1 MKGRISINNNDNNK
15 TGTPSLT
22 EPSSLDD
29 YEVIDAEEGEVEE
42 GHGDV
47 IEEGEEEKEQ
57 EQKTSLVLYDP
68 LRRYLLEL
76 RKYPLLTK
84 EEEQNLALAFKEKGD
99 LKAGYVL
106 VVSNLR
112 LVIKI
117 AMEYQKSWV
126 TDLMDLIQEG
136 NIGLIQAVKKFD
148 PLKGIRLSYYASF
161 WIKAYILKYILDN
174 WRLVKIGTTQAQR
187 RLFFNLQKEK
197 ARLTSQGYKPDS
209 KYLAEILQVREKDI
223 LEMSERLA
231 LPEKSLD
238 SPSVEDY
245 RYPIK
250 DIIPIEEVPID
261 QKLSDEEAKTLFQKK
276 LKEFYE
282 ILQGRDRYIFENRLM
297 NEQPETLQE
306 IGKKYGITRER
317 ARQLEAKLIKK
328 LKDFLQQDGTD
339 LSSYQLNIG
348 GR

>member
-1 MKGRISINNNDNNK
+1 MNTNNDSKANQIEFN
-15 TGTPSLT
+15 
-22 EPSSLDD
+22 SSGDPITLDE
-29 YEVIDAEEGEVEE
+29 YEIVDEGGGEVEE
-42 GHGDV
+42 SF
-47 IEEGEEEKEQ
+47 EEQVTEFGEEKDKEK
-57 EQKTSLVLYDP
+57 KTSLVP
-68 LRRYLLEL
+68 FEPL
-76 RKYPLLTK
+76 RKYLVELSKYQLLSR

-112 LVIKI
+112 LVVKI
-117 AMEYQKSWV
+117 ALEYQKSWV

-209 KYLAEILQVREKDI
+209 KYLAEILDVREKDI
-223 LEMSERLA
+223 LEMNERLA

-250 DIIPIEEVPID
+250 DIIPLKEIPID
-261 QKLSDEEAKTLFQKK
+261 QKLSEQEAKAKFKEK
-276 LKEFYE
+276 LKEFHKT
-282 ILQGRDRYIFENRLM
+282 LQGKDRYIFENRLM
-297 NEQPETLQE
+297 SEDPNTLQE
-306 IGKKYGITRER
+306 IGDKYGITRER
-317 ARQLEAKLIKK
+317 ARQLEGKLIKK
-328 LKDFLQQDGTD
+328 LKEFLQKDGTD
-339 LSSYQLNIG
+339 LSSYQLDNY
-348 GR
+348 

>member
-22 EPSSLDD
+22 EPSILDD
-29 YEVIDAEEGEVEE
+29 YEVIDAENGGVEE
-42 GHGDV
+42 GQGELT
-47 IEEGEEEKEQ
+47 EEGEKEQ

-112 LVIKI
+112 LVVKI

-197 ARLTSQGYKPDS
+197 ARLTTQGYKPDT

-282 ILQGRDRYIFENRLM
+282 ILQEKDRYIFENRLM
-297 NEQPETLQE
+297 KEQPETLQE

-328 LKDFLQQDGTD
+328 LKDFLQKDGTD
-339 LSSYQLNIG
+339 LNSYKINIG